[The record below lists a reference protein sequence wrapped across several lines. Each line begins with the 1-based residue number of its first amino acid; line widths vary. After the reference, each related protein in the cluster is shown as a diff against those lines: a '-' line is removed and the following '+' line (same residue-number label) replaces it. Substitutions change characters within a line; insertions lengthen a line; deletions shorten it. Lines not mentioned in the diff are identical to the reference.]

1 MLETVCKEIIDKNTF
16 LIHFIDKN
24 IDSIST
30 DNSNELNLYD
40 TGDDSE
46 VRMAL
51 RVTAIPRS
59 VLIDI
64 KIKYPP
70 NFYNPNYYEL
80 LDFNEK
86 SFQDYYNEIMDYN
99 PIDYNEIMSNEE
111 SHPKETIGK

>member
-1 MLETVCKEIIDKNTF
+1 MLETVCKEILDKNTF

-30 DNSNELNLYD
+30 DKSNELNLYD

-99 PIDYNEIMSNEE
+99 PVDYNEIMSKEE
-111 SHPKETIGK
+111 SPSKEIIGK

>member
-16 LIHFIDKN
+16 LIHFIDKS
-24 IDSIST
+24 IEGIST
-30 DNSNELNLYD
+30 DKSTELNLYE
-40 TGDDSE
+40 TGDDSD
-46 VRMAL
+46 VRMAM

-86 SFQDYYNEIMDYN
+86 SFQDYYNKIMDYN
-99 PIDYNEIMSNEE
+99 PVDYNKILSKEE
-111 SHPKETIGK
+111 SHSKEIIGK